1 MWRKLTNTE
10 IEQIIDKIKKK
21 YGSLIKDFN
30 KPKTLISSFEE
41 RYFKTLKESK
51 DLSVFLL
58 AEIEAVEELYKT
70 EENKREIEKQ
80 KKHNKEEKSFADKVF
95 ESNRKKIEKYPKIE
109 LSFDAGEELERFIGA
124 IRNFLINYWPAIN
137 TIFNNDLNSTL
148 KSLFGEFH
156 YQLLIKYDYKN
167 DPPITRSYSN
177 ILKII
182 PVNQKKLD
190 FEYYYILKE
199 TAFLLNEICDALKS
213 VLKENRV
220 PNADLKLSIPDLD
233 QKDWYNNY
241 FKNLSNKECIEKVFN
256 YISDVITDFRIK
268 DIRKK

>member
-10 IEQIIDKIKKK
+10 ITQIIEKIKKK
-21 YGSLIKDFN
+21 YNSLIKDFN
-30 KPKTLISSFEE
+30 KPKSLILSFEE

-70 EENKREIEKQ
+70 EEDKREIEKQ
-80 KKHNKEEKSFADKVF
+80 KRLNKEDNSFADKVY

-109 LSFDAGEELERFIGA
+109 LSFDASEELERFIGA
-124 IRNFLINYWPAIN
+124 IRNFLTAYWPAITN
-137 TIFNNDLNSTL
+137 IFKNDLNSTL

-167 DPPITRSYSN
+167 DPPIIRSYRD
-177 ILKII
+177 ILKVI
-182 PVNQKKLD
+182 PINQKKLD

-199 TAFLLNEICDALKS
+199 TAFLLNEISDALKS

-220 PNADLKLSIPDLD
+220 PNADLKLSISEQN
-233 QKDWYNNY
+233 QKEWYNKN
-241 FKNLSNKECIEKVFN
+241 FKDLTSKECIEKVFN
-256 YISDVITDFRIK
+256 YLSDVIIDFRIK